1 MFFPIL
7 RIVPFFLVPCTC
19 FFLSCVPAAAPANA
33 RPGLR
38 AWFLDVGQG
47 DACLLRTPG
56 KQWFLYDI
64 GNEAG
69 SLMAFLRHVRADTL
83 QAAFIS
89 HPDLDHFG
97 ALSALL
103 RDFPVKK
110 VYLPSGSN
118 PTPAWLGLL
127 RDLDAFEGELDTL
140 FVGDTLIWDGGIKV
154 RTLWPEPRSTYSA
167 NNQSTVLRIEYE
179 GKRILLTGDIED
191 AAENEL
197 VDQGKDLRADILK
210 VAHHGS
216 RTSSGLRF
224 VSEVRPRWAVISCDS
239 SVYGHPHSEAVA
251 DLALVMGNSAR
262 ILRTDRE
269 GTIGFEVDE
278 HGIRRVDAWE

>member
-7 RIVPFFLVPCTC
+7 RIVPFFLFPCTC
-19 FFLSCVPAAAPANA
+19 FFLSCLPAAGPANS
-33 RPGLR
+33 RQGLR

-47 DACLLRTPG
+47 DACLMRTPENR
-56 KQWFLYDI
+56 WFLYDI
-64 GNEAG
+64 GNEPE
-69 SLMAFLRHVRADTL
+69 SVIAFLRHVRADTL

-103 RDFPVKK
+103 HEFPVKK

-127 RDLDAFEGELDTL
+127 RDLDAFEGDLDTL
-140 FVGDTLIWDGGIKV
+140 YSGDTLLWDGGIRV
-154 RTLWPEPRSTYSA
+154 RTLWPEPHSTLSA
-167 NNQSTVLRIEYE
+167 NEQSTVLRIEYA

-191 AAENEL
+191 AAESAL
-197 VDQGKDLRADILK
+197 VEQGTDLRADVLK

-224 VSEVRPRWAVISCDS
+224 VSEVMPRWAMISCDS
-239 SVYGHPHSEAVA
+239 LVYGHPHEEAVA
-251 DLALVMGNSAR
+251 DLSLVMGSSAG

-269 GTIGFEVDE
+269 GTVGFELDE
-278 HGIRRVDAWE
+278 EGIRRIDPWE